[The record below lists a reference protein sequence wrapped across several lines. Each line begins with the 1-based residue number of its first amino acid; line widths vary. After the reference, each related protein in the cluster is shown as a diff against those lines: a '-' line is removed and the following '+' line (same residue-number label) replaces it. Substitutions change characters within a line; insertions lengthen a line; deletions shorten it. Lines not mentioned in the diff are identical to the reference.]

1 MSNLTVAEARDQ
13 FAEILNRAAYGKE
26 RIVVMRRNKKMAAL
40 VSIEDLA
47 ILEALEDKQDAKE
60 AQKILA
66 KPMAP
71 IAWDKIKS
79 DLKTSRSKRTKK
91 KA

>member
-13 FAEILNRAAYGKE
+13 FAEILNRAAYAKE

-40 VSIEDLA
+40 VPIEDLEA
-47 ILEALEDKQDAKE
+47 LEALEDKLDVAN
-60 AQKILA
+60 AQKVLA

-71 IAWDKIKS
+71 VAWEKVKA
-79 DLKTSRSKRTKK
+79 DLKARRTKTKK